1 MTEKERALSV
11 KQKKGLV
18 FTNDNCVGCNK
29 CIASCSC
36 IGACVS
42 TEADES
48 GNSRIVV
55 DPERCIACG
64 ACFDACEHK
73 ARGFA
78 DDTKAFF
85 DDLSKGENISI
96 LIAPAFRANY
106 PEEYGTVLGVL
117 KSLGVKRMINVAF
130 GADITTWGYINYIKQ
145 YGFKGGISQP
155 CPAVV
160 SYIEKYHPE
169 LIPRLFPVQSPLMC
183 AATYV
188 KDKMGITDRLAFIS
202 PCIAKK
208 LEIDDP
214 NNHGLVSYNVTF
226 AHLMNY
232 IKDNNLSAEPATDEV
247 EYGLGSYYPTPGGL
261 MENVRWLVGD
271 EAFIREI
278 GGEKRLY
285 AYLRENSHS
294 IANGENPFLFYD
306 ALNCENG
313 CICGTAVE
321 TERSE
326 GDKALINLL
335 NIREGVK
342 TEEDGAWSK
351 HLSPAERLERLN
363 KQFEDLNLS
372 DYLREYTDRSEQCR
386 YTIPNTKE
394 LDRIYRSMRKD
405 DDESRKINCSS
416 CGYDTCYDMAC
427 AIHNGFNHR
436 DNCVYYLKKEVE
448 DEKERLLYQATHDDL
463 LEIWNR
469 KSAVSLL
476 TDIMSETTE
485 FSVVIADISGFK
497 TINATY
503 GHATSDK
510 FLKLLAE
517 RLRSTVEPHGVQIV
531 RHGGDVFLFLI
542 PDRIVY
548 PDSRI
553 VKIIQDAFTEP
564 MHIGHNNLTMNV
576 SIGISHSDGIADVE
590 ENIFNAEAAVNEAK
604 LGEKNEIFL
613 YSEDLKSKVREEKE
627 IVEKIKNSI
636 ENNEFYIL
644 YQPQIDSTTEEI
656 SGFEALVRMKDPDI
670 GPGRFIPIAEKNGWI
685 WRIGRITTEL
695 VIKQIAAWKKE
706 GLPLHPVSVNFSS
719 NQLSDSG
726 YIDFLEKTLKDYDV
740 PASLIEMEITESVFL
755 DKTAHANA
763 LFDRFRS
770 LGIKLLMDD
779 FGTGYS
785 SLGYLTYIPVDIIKL
800 DKSLVDN
807 YLVEGKDSFIDNVIR
822 LVHDLG
828 KKMIVEGVEYK
839 RQYERLKDFGADAI
853 QGFYFSKPIP
863 PEEAIIFRVEPD

>member
-1 MTEKERALSV
+1 MTEKERVLSV

-73 ARGFA
+73 AREFA

-183 AATYV
+183 AATYA

-342 TEEDGAWSK
+342 TEEDGVWSK
-351 HLSPAERLERLN
+351 NLSPAERLERLN

-553 VKIIQDAFTEP
+553 VKAIQDAFTEP

>member
-1 MTEKERALSV
+1 MTEKERVLSV

-29 CIASCSC
+29 CIATCSC

-73 ARGFA
+73 AREFA

-183 AATYV
+183 AATYA

-214 NNHGLVSYNVTF
+214 KNHGLVSYNVTF

-351 HLSPAERLERLN
+351 NLSPAERLERLN

-394 LDRIYRSMRKD
+394 LDRIYRSMRKE

-553 VKIIQDAFTEP
+553 VKAIQDAFTEP